1 MGYYQVEAWGVLIQ
15 LDVSSYT
22 LPRTWKEHGLSSPV
36 TPKERDTWNKPKPHL
51 QSVVNPSFPPMSLL
65 FRHHIMSNPLWPHG
79 LQHTRLPCPSPSPG
93 VCLSSCPLNRWCH
106 PTISSS
112 VTLFSFCLQSFL
124 ASGSFPMSQ
133 VFASGDQSIGASASA
148 WVLPKSIRGWFPLKL
163 TGLIS
168 LLSKG
173 LSRVF
178 CNTTVQ
184 KHQLFGALPSL
195 SSSSYICPWRLERP

>member
-1 MGYYQVEAWGVLIQ
+1 MLIQ

-36 TPKERDTWNKPKPHL
+36 TPWNKSKPHP
-51 QSVVNPSFPPMSLL
+51 QSVVNPSFPQMSLL
-65 FRHHIMSNPLWPHG
+65 FRHHIVSNPLRPHG

-112 VTLFSFCLQSFL
+112 VTLFSCCLQSFL

-133 VFASGDQSIGASASA
+133 VFASGDQRASASA
-148 WVLPKSIRGWFPLKL
+148 WVLPKSIQGWFPLKL

-168 LLSKG
+168 LLS
-173 LSRVF
+173 
-178 CNTTVQ
+178 VQ
-184 KHQLFGALPSL
+184 GALKSL
-195 SSSSYICPWRLERP
+195 LQIHSSKASIIWCSPFFIV